1 MANGATAASSVE
13 LGSAVMASQVPVFPQ
28 VGAVGVGGR
37 AVAGFTSPDPRT
49 LAMYTAMQNS
59 AAVQALQGGMFPGV
73 PGAAGGGAQVVGD
86 LGGMQQLQLAAGGN
100 FFAGQG
106 APGPSAGVP
115 GPIAQVQQ
123 PVKKEDPS
131 RPLQQSPQQ
140 PPTAQ
145 LVTSNSQIPQQQQQ
159 TQTQQQQQD
168 KSITSPPPPPSG
180 QVANNGE
187 VENVEGSPLKEQNSN
202 QVETNQPDTIVPP
215 SVVNSQPPVNTV
227 SAPNSAPTT
236 KDVPKRLHVSNIPF
250 RYREPDLRNL
260 FGEFGP
266 ILDVEIIFNERGS
279 KGFGFVT
286 FASST
291 DADRAREKLNGTQ
304 VEGRTIEVNNATA
317 RTQTKKPSNSA
328 ANMAAAAAAAA
339 ELPLVAALRGAA
351 LQRGRASAALAAQRG
366 NATAAAAQLALAA
379 AAAGRLAPSPLAALT
394 AAYQQAAAVNDPF
407 LAAAAYA
414 NAAAAAAASSGQ
426 GLQANYA
433 NAYNAAVARQYAAA
447 TQPSAAATAAQLA
460 AATGYPTHGIPNAA
474 MYYAAAAQAAQANAS
489 AYPAAAA
496 AAQAQAADPY
506 QLAAAQNAAAMG
518 NMAGYGT
525 IAAQTAAAQN
535 AAAGAQVGQGA
546 AAAQN
551 SAAQAEILR
560 RLQHSRLN
568 TTLQNAAV
576 YRSGYNRFTPY

>member
-1 MANGATAASSVE
+1 ME
-13 LGSAVMASQVPVFPQ
+13 LVTT
-28 VGAVGVGGR
+28 
-37 AVAGFTSPDPRT
+37 VAPDFVDDLPE
-49 LAMYTAMQNS
+49 
-59 AAVQALQGGMFPGV
+59 
-73 PGAAGGGAQVVGD
+73 VGD

-328 ANMAAAAAAAA
+328 GESES

-518 NMAGYGT
+518 NMAGYGVT
-525 IAAQTAAAQN
+525 
-535 AAAGAQVGQGA
+535 
-546 AAAQN
+546 
-551 SAAQAEILR
+551 
-560 RLQHSRLN
+560 
-568 TTLQNAAV
+568 V